1 VFNVKDSPGT
11 VGEITFALDYL
22 AADHDAYFATS
33 TSSTDSHNL
42 TMCYRFE
49 NEHFQH
55 YPHEKI
61 DVRFISQVDS
71 WTGSP
76 NWAVVDVPEVLHF
89 RGFGINDGDSIY
101 FVESHLECNFN
112 ETTSRAHLRD
122 FSSDPAMLTDAKH
135 NVVNVNATGHANF
148 AFASANSG
156 KDYALCYKFQ
166 TEIPYRVDN
175 YTISVAQLH
184 QVRQSHGDLGV
195 SVVDY
200 PKSYELIG
208 NYLTHGDLF
217 RWGINSD
224 CNDPAEL
231 YEEGDNTLHLNTSHP
246 NNTFPKTLYS
256 TVMNTTIT
264 MKPSATGL
272 NLTLCYKHRDEPWT
286 AYEFFTNDVRMIHNI
301 STIVGDFNNSVS
313 DQPKVRMGKGDAF
326 CSPQPTSQVFFT
338 NAIAILVARR
348 SISGLR
354 VMV

>member
-1 VFNVKDSPGT
+1 MKDTPGT

-33 TSSTDSHNL
+33 TSDTDSHNL

-89 RGFGINDGDSIY
+89 RGYGINDGDSIY

-122 FSSDPAMLTDAKH
+122 FSSDPNKLTDAKH
-135 NVVNVNATGHANF
+135 NVVQVNETGHANF
-148 AFASANSG
+148 AFATANSG

-200 PKSYELIG
+200 PKSYELLG
-208 NYLTHGDLF
+208 SYLTHGDLF

-224 CNDPAEL
+224 CNDPAEV

-246 NNTFPKTLYS
+246 NNTFPQTLYS

-264 MKPSATGL
+264 MKHSATGL

-286 AYEFFTNDVRMIHNI
+286 AYDFFTNDVRMIHNI
-301 STIVGDFNNSVS
+301 STLFGDFNNSVS
-313 DQPKVRMGKGDAF
+313 DQPKVRIDKDNGF
-326 CSPQPTSQVFFT
+326 SSPHNQRDDSYQLMQSSLFAACFASLFAASP
-338 NAIAILVARR
+338 I
-348 SISGLR
+348 
-354 VMV
+354 